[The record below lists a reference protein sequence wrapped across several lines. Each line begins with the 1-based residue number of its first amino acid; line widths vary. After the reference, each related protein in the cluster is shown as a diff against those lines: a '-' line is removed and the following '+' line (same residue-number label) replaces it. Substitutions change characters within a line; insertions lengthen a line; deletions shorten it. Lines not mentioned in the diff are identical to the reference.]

1 MLMLDL
7 NDLATGNIPAIT
19 QRLGG
24 MLAEAAGVCL
34 ESEGH
39 SQGVRLSIF
48 GSSGNGYSLAWP
60 SISAQ
65 QADDAW
71 ADAEYTTEHGAAGI
85 AVLLAKE
92 EIGYEVIRRSVKGTG
107 FDYWLGDITTRPFQ
121 DKARMEVSGIR
132 QGNTRA
138 FNARV
143 SEKLNQMSRSD
154 DMNIP
159 GYAVVVEF
167 GQPRAKIAKRNE
179 RD

>member
-1 MLMLDL
+1 
-7 NDLATGNIPAIT
+7 
-19 QRLGG
+19 

-34 ESEGH
+34 ESQGH
-39 SQGVRLSIF
+39 GQGVKLSIS

-60 SISAQ
+60 SISTQ

-71 ADAEYTTEHGAAGI
+71 ADEEYATEHGAAGI

-107 FDYWLGDITTRPFQ
+107 FDYWLGDVTTRPFQ

-132 QGNTRA
+132 KGDARRL
-138 FNARV
+138 NARV
-143 SEKLNQMSRSD
+143 QEKLEQMSRSD
-154 DMNIP
+154 DLSIP
-159 GYAVVVEF
+159 GYAVVIEF
-167 GQPRAKIAKRNE
+167 GRPIAKIAKRNE